1 MILVDTSTI
10 GAWLDSTHRDHQAAS
25 EALSQAMVQD
35 EIAVSVV
42 TIAELAAGGRTAEAI
57 GEDLAGM
64 RIIEVTGAD
73 AEWAGR
79 VFARTPRKQRLPLPD
94 FFIRAQVVERGWKH
108 LTNDRRSLAWWPE
121 VEFLFGNAG

>member
-10 GAWLDSTHRDHQAAS
+10 VAWLDSTHRDHQAAS

-73 AEWAGR
+73 AERAGR

-94 FFIRAQVVERGWKH
+94 FFIRAQVAERGWKH

>member
-10 GAWLDSTHRDHQAAS
+10 VAWLDSTHRDHQAAS
-25 EALSQAMVQD
+25 
-35 EIAVSVV
+35 
-42 TIAELAAGGRTAEAI
+42 EAI

-73 AEWAGR
+73 AERAGR
-79 VFARTPRKQRLPLPD
+79 VFARTSRKQRLPLPD
-94 FFIRAQVVERGWKH
+94 FFIRAQVAERGWKH